1 MSEWL
6 NGIFECLDIN
16 SSTGL
21 ATEDSVQSMSPFQR
35 LFYTQVHEKIGID
48 AVFFLRDA
56 NGIAK
61 VPLIYFSVIQ
71 KYDAKQ
77 VAELHRLSWN
87 LGEAPLL
94 FVVTPD
100 EILIYN
106 NYEAPQTVEDGNL
119 DPTAGIIETL
129 SLANG
134 LASQRLAL
142 QKYHRSMLESGEY
155 WRQSMTR
162 FDAQGRVDTTLMSNL
177 RIMRRTLI
185 NQISKRCDKSKET
198 ITLEL
203 DGVIIYLVDSERYF
217 GDKIYRG
224 GNPEGEQ
231 YSFFCRAVLD
241 AIPNLGFDV
250 DVVHCND
257 WHTAM
262 IPMLARTQ
270 YRGAKQEQIKYLLTI
285 HNIAFQGK
293 FGFDFVQDMLD
304 VDSRYYTPEFMEL
317 NGCADYLKA
326 GCVFADRINTV
337 SPSYASEIKM
347 PYYAEG
353 LEGILNARS
362 AQLTGIINGIDKK
375 VYNPH
380 GDALLPARYDRG
392 HLKGKAVCK
401 AELQARMGLE
411 QRADVPLFA
420 MVTRMTEQKGF
431 DLVERMLD
439 ELMQYNDMQFFMLGS
454 GDEEYEQFMRQAE
467 QRYKGRLC
475 AYIGY
480 NEELSHRVYAGADF
494 LLMPSRFEPCGL
506 SQMIA
511 MRYGTLPIV
520 RETGGLKDSVK
531 PYNRFT
537 GEGTGFSFADFN
549 AHEMKDAIMLALDCY
564 RKPEVMGSLVR
575 QAMEADFSFD
585 RSSEEYAKLYLWMI

>member
-1 MSEWL
+1 MKKQFRSILNEKGRSEL
-6 NGIFECLDIN
+6 PKILLAAAECAPL
-16 SSTGL
+16 SKTGGL
-21 ATEDSVQSMSPFQR
+21 ADVVGTLPKSLKKLGFDARVITPYHRCIKDKYADRVEHMFD
-35 LFYTQVHEKIGID
+35 FYV
-48 AVFFLRDA
+48 
-56 NGIAK
+56 
-61 VPLIYFSVIQ
+61 
-71 KYDAKQ
+71 
-77 VAELHRLSWN
+77 N
-87 LGEAPLL
+87 LGWR
-94 FVVTPD
+94 TQ
-100 EILIYN
+100 YC
-106 NYEAPQTVEDGNL
+106 
-119 DPTAGIIETL
+119 GIE
-129 SLANG
+129 
-134 LASQRLAL
+134 R
-142 QKYHRSMLESGEY
+142 
-155 WRQSMTR
+155 
-162 FDAQGRVDTTLMSNL
+162 
-177 RIMRRTLI
+177 
-185 NQISKRCDKSKET
+185 
-198 ITLEL
+198 LEL
-203 DGVIIYLVDSERYF
+203 DGVIIYLVDSEFYF

-224 GNPEGEQ
+224 GMAEGEQ
-231 YSFFCRAVLD
+231 YAFFTRAVLD
-241 AIPNLGFDV
+241 AIPNLGFTPEI
-250 DVVHCND
+250 VHCND

-262 IPMLARTQ
+262 LPMLAKTQ
-270 YRGAKQEQIKYLLTI
+270 YKGAMQESLRWLLTI
-285 HNIAFQGK
+285 HNIAYQGK
-293 FGFDFVQDMLD
+293 FGFDYVQDLFGIED
-304 VDSRYYTPEFMEL
+304 KYYTPEFLEL
-317 NGCADYLKA
+317 NGCADFLKA

-337 SPSYASEIKM
+337 SPTYAEEIKTA
-347 PYYAEG
+347 YFGEG
-353 LEGILNARS
+353 LEGILRARS
-362 AQLTGIINGIDKK
+362 NELSGIINGIDTKTF
-375 VYNPH
+375 NPLT
-380 GDALLPARYDRG
+380 DPALPARYR
-392 HLKGKAVCK
+392 KGRLGSKKLCK
-401 AELQARMGLE
+401 LSLQSDFGLE
-411 QRADVPLFA
+411 QREEAPIFA

>member
-1 MSEWL
+1 MKKQFRSILNEKGRSEL
-6 NGIFECLDIN
+6 PKILLAAAECTPL
-16 SSTGL
+16 SKTGGL
-21 ATEDSVQSMSPFQR
+21 ADVVGTLPKSLKKLGFDARVITPYHRCIKDKYADRVEHMFD
-35 LFYTQVHEKIGID
+35 FYV
-48 AVFFLRDA
+48 
-56 NGIAK
+56 
-61 VPLIYFSVIQ
+61 
-71 KYDAKQ
+71 
-77 VAELHRLSWN
+77 N
-87 LGEAPLL
+87 LGWR
-94 FVVTPD
+94 TQ
-100 EILIYN
+100 YC
-106 NYEAPQTVEDGNL
+106 
-119 DPTAGIIETL
+119 GIE
-129 SLANG
+129 
-134 LASQRLAL
+134 R
-142 QKYHRSMLESGEY
+142 
-155 WRQSMTR
+155 
-162 FDAQGRVDTTLMSNL
+162 
-177 RIMRRTLI
+177 
-185 NQISKRCDKSKET
+185 
-198 ITLEL
+198 LEL
-203 DGVIIYLVDSERYF
+203 DGVIIYLVDSEFYF

-224 GNPEGEQ
+224 GMAEGEQ
-231 YSFFCRAVLD
+231 YAFFTRAVLD
-241 AIPNLGFDV
+241 AIPNLGFTPEI
-250 DVVHCND
+250 VHCND

-262 IPMLARTQ
+262 LPMLAKTQ
-270 YRGAKQEQIKYLLTI
+270 YKGAMQESLRWLLTI
-285 HNIAFQGK
+285 HNIAYQGK
-293 FGFDFVQDMLD
+293 FGFDYVQDLFGIED
-304 VDSRYYTPEFMEL
+304 KYYTPEFLEL
-317 NGCADYLKA
+317 NGCADFLKA

-337 SPSYASEIKM
+337 SPTYAEEIKTA
-347 PYYAEG
+347 YFGEG
-353 LEGILNARS
+353 LEGILRARS
-362 AQLTGIINGIDKK
+362 NELSGIINGIDTKTF
-375 VYNPH
+375 NPLT
-380 GDALLPARYDRG
+380 DPALPARY
-392 HLKGKAVCK
+392 HKGRLSSKKLCK
-401 AELQARMGLE
+401 LSLQSGFGLE
-411 QRADVPLFA
+411 QREEAPIFA